1 MPKSWP
7 KYKKEKMVGR
17 PHQQKPDLDNLLKAL
32 VDACYQEDKG
42 IWNYG
47 ELKKLWDYK
56 GSIIIE

>member
-1 MPKSWP
+1 
-7 KYKKEKMVGR
+7 MVGR